1 MAFKNSIKEIR
12 LNNRLSKVEMA
23 KKLDVSEGTIRMWEN
38 GRTEPRMGMVEKIS
52 SLFNVSKGYLLGE
65 IEEINLPAFNNEI
78 EIPYFGKVSAG
89 NFEEFT
95 LDNKKLRIP
104 SFAFNGRKPEEC
116 IALQINGD
124 SMNKILANGSYIIV
138 HDYRKTC
145 NHKLNSNDILVLRIG
160 GEYTVKRV
168 RRTETNL
175 HLEPVSYSDEFKTNS
190 YELDSIEEIE
200 VIGKVIYNYQIF
212 DWCRL
217 IKNLIVW
224 IKE

>member
-23 KKLDVSEGTIRMWEN
+23 RKLDVSEGTIRMWES

-65 IEEINLPAFNNEI
+65 IEEIVLPEFDSEI
-78 EIPYFGKVSAG
+78 EVPYFGKVSA
-89 NFEEFT
+89 
-95 LDNKKLRIP
+95 
-104 SFAFNGRKPEEC
+104 NGRKPSEC

-138 HDYRKTC
+138 HDYRKSC
-145 NHKLNSNDILVLRIG
+145 DHKLNSNDILVLRLG

-168 RRTETNL
+168 RRTETKL
-175 HLEPVSYSDEFKTNS
+175 HLDPVSYSDEFKTNS
-190 YELDSIEEIE
+190 YDLDSIDEIE
-200 VIGKVIYNYQIF
+200 VIGKVIYNYRIF
-212 DWCRL
+212 D
-217 IKNLIVW
+217 
-224 IKE
+224 